1 MNARIVRPFLAALA
15 LAALAGPAAAQAPAP
30 AAPPAPVTAPTKKPE
45 PSPESV
51 KEGKALFAK
60 FVESLG
66 GPAKVRTV
74 HDVQTRGLVTAKGP
88 EGDMSMEVQTSMVFP
103 DRIAQQ
109 LDAPFG
115 RMAMVATPSGAF
127 IVGPNAVQ
135 DLPPGM
141 KDELLKQVR
150 RVPLLI
156 AQKADDPKLVVSAAG
171 TEKVGNVEA
180 RILDV
185 AYDGASVRWY
195 LDPTTYRILRSAH
208 TSVGPQGEADIV
220 SEYSEYKVVDGF
232 PVAFHLEVIS
242 NGSKDQVLALEE
254 CKINPGVDA
263 KTFDKPVFPTPVPD
277 AGRDAGT
284 HGAAEKEVAPPTSA
298 GRCSARALR
307 RIGSASTG
315 WRSTR

>member
-30 AAPPAPVTAPTKKPE
+30 AAPPAPVAAPTKKPE

-115 RMAMVATPSGAF
+115 RMAMVATPTGAF
-127 IVGPNAVQ
+127 IVGTQRRPG
-135 DLPPGM
+135 PPAGH
-141 KDELLKQVR
+141 EGRAAQAGAARPAAHRAEGR
-150 RVPLLI
+150 RP
-156 AQKADDPKLVVSAAG
+156 
-171 TEKVGNVEA
+171 EA
-180 RILDV
+180 RGLGGRHRED
-185 AYDGASVRWY
+185 R
-195 LDPTTYRILRSAH
+195 RRRSAH
-208 TSVGPQGEADIV
+208 PRRRVRRRVGPLV
-220 SEYSEYKVVDGF
+220 
-232 PVAFHLEVIS
+232 P
-242 NGSKDQVLALEE
+242 GSHDVPHPALG
-254 CKINPGVDA
+254 PHVGR
-263 KTFDKPVFPTPVPD
+263 P
-277 AGRDAGT
+277 AGRGEHRLGVLRLQGRWTDS
-284 HGAAEKEVAPPTSA
+284 PSPSTS
-298 GRCSARALR
+298 R
-307 RIGSASTG
+307 
-315 WRSTR
+315 

>member
-1 MNARIVRPFLAALA
+1 MNARIARPFLTALVLAALA
-15 LAALAGPAAAQAPAP
+15 FPAAAQAPAATP
-30 AAPPAPVTAPTKKPE
+30 APAPVAAPTKKPE

-115 RMAMVATPSGAF
+115 RMAMVATPTGAF

-171 TEKVGNVEA
+171 TEKVGDVEA

-185 AYDGASVRWY
+185 AYDGATVRWY

-208 TSVGPQGEADIV
+208 TSVGPQGEANIV
-220 SEYSEYKVVDGF
+220 SEYSDYKVVDGF

-254 CKINPGVDA
+254 CRINPGVEA
-263 KTFDKPVFPTPVPD
+263 KLFDKPVFPTPVP
-277 AGRDAGT
+277 T
-284 HGAAEKEVAPPTSA
+284 PAATPAPAAPPKKN
-298 GRCSARALR
+298 
-307 RIGSASTG
+307 
-315 WRSTR
+315 